1 MKKIFT
7 LIAAAFMAVGANAQS
22 DIVTYTFDNQASTYV
37 LGDNC
42 EATTYT
48 MDGNVGFSVNYTST
62 IGEKMQVKLAANENI
77 FFEYKNGSA
86 TKDGHKN
93 NAVKTGENFFQCDAK
108 NFIIMIPVQTG
119 DVISVKF
126 SAKGSNAPKLT
137 IDGSEPPITINDG
150 AATTCTGKTEAD
162 AVVFSATA
170 TKGGTAKIKET
181 DSGMRVYSISI
192 KSSTTGIQ
200 NIKAAANNDGETYNL
215 AGQKVN
221 ENHKGIVI
229 KDGKKYMNK

>member
-22 DIVTYTFDNQASTYV
+22 EVTYTFNNQASTYV

-48 MDGNVGFSVNYTST
+48 MDDKPGFAVNYTST
-62 IGEKMQVKLAANENI
+62 TGEKMQVKLAANENI
-77 FFEYKNGSA
+77 FFEYKNSSA
-86 TKDGHKN
+86 KN

-126 SAKGSNAPKLT
+126 SAKGDNPPTLT
-137 IDGSEPPITINDG
+137 IDGSEPPITMNDG
-150 AATTCTGKTEAD
+150 SETTCSGKTEAD

-181 DSGMRVYSISI
+181 AKGMRVYSISI

-200 NIKAAANNDGETYNL
+200 NVKAAANNDGEIYNL